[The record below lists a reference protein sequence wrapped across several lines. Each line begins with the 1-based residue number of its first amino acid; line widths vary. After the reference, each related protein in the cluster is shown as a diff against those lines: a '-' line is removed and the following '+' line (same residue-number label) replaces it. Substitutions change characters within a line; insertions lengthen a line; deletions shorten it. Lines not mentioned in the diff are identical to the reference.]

1 MLSGRGKAGWGIDN
15 HGYHEAD
22 MIGAV
27 EGDAPRERFLD
38 LGFGH
43 LEEAEGGGRPPLLL
57 FGCFGLHC
65 GLTAETRSD
74 HVQCIDLLPYALNS
88 HQPPATSYI

>member
-27 EGDAPRERFLD
+27 DGDAPRDGFLD
-38 LGFGH
+38 LGFWPVG
-43 LEEAEGGGRPPLLL
+43 EKRPGGSGGRREEGGLLSCCL
-57 FGCFGLHC
+57 
-65 GLTAETRSD
+65 AVSD
-74 HVQCIDLLPYALNS
+74 CIVA
-88 HQPPATSYI
+88 

>member
-27 EGDAPRERFLD
+27 DGDAPRDGFLD
-38 LGFGH
+38 LGFGQWARSG
-43 LEEAEGGGRPPLLL
+43 LEEAEGGGRRAASSLVVWL
-57 FGCFGLHC
+57 FRIALWLDGRNKDRITCKALIC
-65 GLTAETRSD
+65 CLT
-74 HVQCIDLLPYALNS
+74 P
-88 HQPPATSYI
+88 